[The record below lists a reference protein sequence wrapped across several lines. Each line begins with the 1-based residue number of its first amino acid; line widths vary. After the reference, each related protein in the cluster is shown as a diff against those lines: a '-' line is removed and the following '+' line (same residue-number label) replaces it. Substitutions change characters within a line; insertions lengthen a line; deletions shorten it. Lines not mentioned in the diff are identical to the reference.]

1 MSKRQIKMFQIF
13 FALINSLNIKNAYY
27 LIIII
32 YIYIYSGEKI
42 KTTFLKLISEK
53 G

>member
-1 MSKRQIKMFQIF
+1 MPTTW
-13 FALINSLNIKNAYY
+13 LSL
-27 LIIII
+27 